1 MVVFSSVVN
10 NAILH
15 GEASQTD
22 SNGYLISS
30 RTLNAASASCKTL
43 ETIISFDG
51 DLVDKDV
58 RKVCGK

>member
-30 RTLNAASASCKTL
+30 RTLNAAMPAETL